1 MPLERPHV
9 SKGTFHMLTLRQ
21 CQTLLKPLKKLPDGA
36 NFLVPVDPVR
46 LGIPDY
52 FHHVKHPMDL
62 GTIEKKLASADG
74 NYCADN
80 FVEDVRLVWY
90 NALIYNPQGTPV
102 ALAAS
107 RMSAAFEEML
117 KNLVAS
123 GSGAAAA
130 GGGGRTVSD
139 IGGVMP
145 TKNAKAIVRSLQ
157 QNQHSLHFRIPVD
170 PIKQG
175 IPNYPDIIKR
185 PMDLSTVA
193 KKLDAGQ
200 YPTVGDLRDDL
211 DLIWDNAVTFNTEAS
226 LIGDQAVKL
235 RGFTA
240 TKFAQEGFPTSAPIL
255 PPGPAI
261 VRNPSAVKEAAP
273 AAPAPPRDT
282 SRKRSLAGDGNAPL
296 SADLVAAAQRAAAA
310 ADAARADM
318 LSSSEVMLP
327 MKRCRALLE
336 PLKQE
341 KIAGFFLQP
350 VDPVALKLPDYLVI
364 VKRPMDLGTIEGKLQ
379 EGSYTSPGDF
389 VDEVRLVWS
398 NARLYNAAA
407 TVVHQAALELA
418 GIFERQLWSAVKPS
432 IPMPASLQAIGGSQ
446 EFHAHYLGIKIN
458 RSLEIANAQHGVED
472 SHSGYFA

>member
-432 IPMPASLQAIGGSQ
+432 NPMPASLQAIGGSQ
-446 EFHAHYLGIKIN
+446 EFLGAALGAPPAPAARERPPAAAPTTEIGRAH
-458 RSLEIANAQHGVED
+458 V
-472 SHSGYFA
+472 